1 MLIMNEIKKVMKYL
15 KIEDNKAFFIKDKA
29 QPEDWTE
36 IDKIE
41 KEDLLKLLDYATEED
56 FEMDNYDEAIL
67 GHKAHQIIYKSL
79 HEKLNNFLGNK
90 ERFKDQ
96 TESIYKEEL
105 EKYQ

>member
-1 MLIMNEIKKVMKYL
+1 MKEIKKVMKYL

-29 QPEDWTE
+29 QPENWTE

-41 KEDLLKLLDYATEED
+41 KDDLLKLLDYATEDD
-56 FEMDNYDEAIL
+56 FEMDIYEETIL

-79 HEKLNNFLGNK
+79 HEKLNIFLGNK
-90 ERFKDQ
+90 VRFKDQ
-96 TESIYKEEL
+96 TENIYKEEL

>member
-1 MLIMNEIKKVMKYL
+1 MNETKKVMKYL
-15 KIEDNKAFFIKDKA
+15 KIEDNKAFFIKDLA
-29 QPEDWTE
+29 QPDNWTE

-41 KEDLLKLLDYATEED
+41 KEDLLNLLDWAIGDD
-56 FEMDNYDEAIL
+56 FEMDDYDETIL

-79 HEKLNNFLGNK
+79 HEKLNTFLGNK
-90 ERFKDQ
+90 DRFKDQ

>member
-1 MLIMNEIKKVMKYL
+1 MNETKRVMKYL

-29 QPEDWTE
+29 QPENWTE

-41 KEDLLKLLDYATEED
+41 KDDLLNLLDYATEAD

-79 HEKLNNFLGNK
+79 YEKLNIFLGNK
-90 ERFKDQ
+90 DRFKDQ